1 LHCERSLLAVLNFF
15 HRICCPPRL
24 FEEEAL
30 PYLEAAYTRAS
41 MSDALRRL
49 LFN

>member
-1 LHCERSLLAVLNFF
+1 LRCEPSLLAVPNFF
-15 HRICCPPRL
+15 HRIRFPPRF

-41 MSDALRRL
+41 MSDALCQL
-49 LFN
+49 LFD